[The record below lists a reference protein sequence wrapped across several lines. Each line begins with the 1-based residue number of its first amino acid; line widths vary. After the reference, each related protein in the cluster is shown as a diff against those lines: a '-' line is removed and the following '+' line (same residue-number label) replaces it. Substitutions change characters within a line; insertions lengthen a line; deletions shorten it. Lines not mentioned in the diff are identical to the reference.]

1 MAWAHFNH
9 NLFVIDHWCRWLSIE
24 GSRMTFWYF
33 SRSHFPKSKSLGT
46 VFKFSASTINSE
58 DSNQR
63 SLLVVVLSFMFTSEL
78 ESQSWVELPAKNDYS
93 GRVASLP
100 NMNLFV
106 FVLLGQSRVWEAVE
120 WTNEKPW
127 SVVLKEVWLD
137 LNARWEKSSVQHL
150 CRHRRRTWKARRCHD
165 FPRER
170 LVGIIRTQKK
180 NKFLTIECDYD
191 GMTSKLLPS
200 IRVVCYSKSYTLR
213 KHIAISTKNVDRIQ
227 RNTAFIPV
235 TCSIQNAFIK

>member
-1 MAWAHFNH
+1 
-9 NLFVIDHWCRWLSIE
+9 
-24 GSRMTFWYF
+24 MTFWYF

-150 CRHRRRTWKARRCHD
+150 CRHRRRT
-165 FPRER
+165 
-170 LVGIIRTQKK
+170 
-180 NKFLTIECDYD
+180 
-191 GMTSKLLPS
+191 
-200 IRVVCYSKSYTLR
+200 
-213 KHIAISTKNVDRIQ
+213 
-227 RNTAFIPV
+227 
-235 TCSIQNAFIK
+235 